1 MSQTQLVHI
10 TSGRFSLI
18 TFGTYCLQV
27 GASSIATAHTNKS
40 SPLPLQI
47 LNSLDPHYELSKP
60 LMADTGMWVSMP
72 HHHKFLVLAN
82 AFRIDPTHCI
92 GFGMPR
98 SGISSRCGCFQI
110 AFTQW
115 LPTSGSMSVLSCIN
129 ANGGSIP
136 NFHKFKDKQ
145 FRTNCIDKSEDGAC
159 EDAACMD
166 TCYEWKV

>member
-92 GFGMPR
+92 GFGMPKKR
-98 SGISSRCGCFQI
+98 DLKPL
-110 AFTQW
+110 W
-115 LPTSGSMSVLSCIN
+115 LLP
-129 ANGGSIP
+129 
-136 NFHKFKDKQ
+136 
-145 FRTNCIDKSEDGAC
+145 NCIHTVTPD
-159 EDAACMD
+159 
-166 TCYEWKV
+166 EWEHVSPKLHQCKWRLYP